1 MITEALKMLKLSEE
15 LRVGRCALTT
25 AGRERTANT
34 GDGKVSLP
42 SDIFLLNL
50 NLLFQEPHG
59 TGIARYGE
67 ECTTMTGYGSRPY
80 KDEHYVSGNRD
91 CCIEMGEEI
100 TKDEAECCSE
110 KKHDHENKCCG
121 LVGEES
127 DNPADC
133 CTGRVT
139 SREGPKPKIHSVDWT
154 YGMNETEGDNYI
166 CVAPGKTCD
175 T

>member
-25 AGRERTANT
+25 AGRERTAST

-42 SDIFLLNL
+42 SNIFLNL
-50 NLLFQEPHG
+50 NLHFKESHSI
-59 TGIARYGE
+59 GIARYEGT
-67 ECTTMTGYGSRPY
+67 CTTMTGYGSHPY

-139 SREGPKPKIHSVDWT
+139 SREGPKPKIHSIVWT
-154 YGMNETEGDNYI
+154 YGMNKTDI
-166 CVAPGKTCD
+166 CVAPGKTRD

>member
-1 MITEALKMLKLSEE
+1 
-15 LRVGRCALTT
+15 
-25 AGRERTANT
+25 
-34 GDGKVSLP
+34 
-42 SDIFLLNL
+42 
-50 NLLFQEPHG
+50 
-59 TGIARYGE
+59 
-67 ECTTMTGYGSRPY
+67 MTGYGTHPY
-80 KDEHYVSGNRD
+80 EDKHYVSGNRD

-110 KKHDHENKCCG
+110 KKHDHEDKCCG

-139 SREGPKPKIHSVDWT
+139 SREGPKPKIHSIVWT
-154 YGMNETEGDNYI
+154 YGMNKTDI
-166 CVAPGKTCD
+166 CVAPGKTHD

>member
-1 MITEALKMLKLSEE
+1 
-15 LRVGRCALTT
+15 
-25 AGRERTANT
+25 
-34 GDGKVSLP
+34 
-42 SDIFLLNL
+42 
-50 NLLFQEPHG
+50 
-59 TGIARYGE
+59 
-67 ECTTMTGYGSRPY
+67 MTGYGTHPY
-80 KDEHYVSGNRD
+80 EDHHYVSGNRD

-110 KKHDHENKCCG
+110 KKHDHEDKCCG

-154 YGMNETEGDNYI
+154 YGMNETKGDNYI
-166 CVAPGKTCD
+166 CVAPGKTRD

>member
-1 MITEALKMLKLSEE
+1 
-15 LRVGRCALTT
+15 
-25 AGRERTANT
+25 
-34 GDGKVSLP
+34 
-42 SDIFLLNL
+42 
-50 NLLFQEPHG
+50 
-59 TGIARYGE
+59 
-67 ECTTMTGYGSRPY
+67 MTGYGSHPY

-139 SREGPKPKIHSVDWT
+139 SREGPKPKIHSIVWT
-154 YGMNETEGDNYI
+154 YGMNKTDI
-166 CVAPGKTCD
+166 CVAPGKTRD